1 MADLCM
7 QCGST
12 LGESEAFCTK
22 CGAQRNQSA
31 PVEKQRCANCGSEL
45 KPSLKF
51 CEACGT
57 RVEQKTAAQAGW
69 VPADQHAGQAAAS
82 ATAPPFQ
89 PVPGSTA
96 PGGGSYGGGVPAMG
110 SVPGQPPRKM
120 SALAKILIA
129 GGTLVVLVVAGII
142 GTGVYVG
149 YRIKK
154 KAENIHQAYKKA
166 IAEASSESGSKG
178 QSGDDPDLGKLFG
191 ALSKGSDGKS
201 GDAPD
206 FGKMLQALSD
216 GKSGD
221 SPDIA
226 KMLGT
231 LGRSLHDKN
240 HGNVER
246 RPAGTCAPADES
258 AVGSYVRNAAS
269 ASIPLV
275 PGLALTDIWTPR
287 ANQPDIEVLTTVNTV
302 DGNSIQV
309 TGKALAGNGAGSP
322 RNLCAADLVNG
333 REYEAQFGPST
344 PTTIRGAT
352 MFTLSRA
359 VFSDLKAGRPA
370 ALTFYEAF
378 NDAEGGYDLNSL
390 GKGTIARVEASDVP
404 YSIIVNGER
413 RDLPSIHATGNLG
426 DRTFDLSVLDDIANP
441 LVLNLKVHNSPFHI
455 TYVKITFPEKK
466 EVEQQLA
473 KTGHADIYGIYF
485 DFDKATPR
493 AESAPVLK
501 EIAQALKDNP
511 KWKLEIAGH
520 TDNVGG
526 NTYNLNLSDQRAQG
540 VMHSLI
546 TEYGIDADRLSAK
559 GFGQTQPKAT
569 NDTAEGRALNRRVE
583 LVRD

>member
-1 MADLCM
+1 
-7 QCGST
+7 
-12 LGESEAFCTK
+12 
-22 CGAQRNQSA
+22 
-31 PVEKQRCANCGSEL
+31 
-45 KPSLKF
+45 
-51 CEACGT
+51 
-57 RVEQKTAAQAGW
+57 
-69 VPADQHAGQAAAS
+69 
-82 ATAPPFQ
+82 
-89 PVPGSTA
+89 
-96 PGGGSYGGGVPAMG
+96 
-110 SVPGQPPRKM
+110 M

-129 GGTLVVLVVAGII
+129 GGTLVVLVVAGVI
-142 GTGVYVG
+142 GTGVYIG

-166 IAEASSESGSKG
+166 MAETGSESSAKG
-178 QSGDDPDLGKLFG
+178 QSGGDPDLGKLMG
-191 ALSKGSDGKS
+191 ALSKGSDGKP

-221 SPDIA
+221 SPDMV
-226 KMLGT
+226 KMLAA
-231 LGRSLHDKN
+231 LGHGLHEKN
-240 HGNVER
+240 QGNAER
-246 RPAGTCAPADES
+246 RPAGKCAPAEEA
-258 AVGSYVRNAAS
+258 AVGNYVRNAAS
-269 ASIPLV
+269 ASIPMV
-275 PGLALTDIWTPR
+275 PGLALTDIWTSH
-287 ANQPDIEVLTTVNTV
+287 ANQPDIEVLTTVNAV
-302 DGNSIQV
+302 EGNSISIS
-309 TGKALAGNGAGSP
+309 GKALAGNGAGSP
-322 RNLCAADLVNG
+322 RNLCTVDLLNA
-333 REYEAQFGPST
+333 REYEAQFGAST
-344 PTTIRGAT
+344 PNTIPGAT

-370 ALTFYEAF
+370 ALTFYEAYSDSGTDYELRDV
-378 NDAEGGYDLNSL
+378 N
-390 GKGTIARVEASDVP
+390 KGTLARVEASDVP

-413 RDLPSIHATGNLG
+413 KDLPSIHATGALG
-426 DRTFDLSVLDDIANP
+426 KRSFELWMLDDIANP
-441 LVLNLKVHNSPFHI
+441 LVLNFKDRNAPFHI

-511 KWKLEIAGH
+511 KWKLAIAGH

-540 VMHSLI
+540 VMHSLV
-546 TEYGIDADRLSAK
+546 TEYGVAADRLSAK

-569 NDTAEGRALNRRVE
+569 NDTTEGRALNRRVE